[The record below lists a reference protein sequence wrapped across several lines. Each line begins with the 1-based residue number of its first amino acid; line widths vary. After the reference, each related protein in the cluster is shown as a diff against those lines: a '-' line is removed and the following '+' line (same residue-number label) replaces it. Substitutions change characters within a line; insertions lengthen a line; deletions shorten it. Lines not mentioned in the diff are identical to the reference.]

1 MKYIHTWQNLPE
13 REETS
18 VRKTFHF
25 VTAECLN
32 SMFEK
37 SVLFLFTLF
46 VFCFAWIFSPFN
58 VGILQWNK
66 NSGIYFIFLSQ
77 INSHRDASCP
87 AMTALVFVSVQWD
100 RVQQV
105 SSLPPPAQLDPLMLR
120 SGVVGKLCDVVKTVL
135 KTWNSS
141 KVTFWRAHS
150 TQNKNMMLVFTQVVP
165 VLLKKIITI

>member
-1 MKYIHTWQNLPE
+1 M
-13 REETS
+13 
-18 VRKTFHF
+18 
-25 VTAECLN
+25 
-32 SMFEK
+32 
-37 SVLFLFTLF
+37 
-46 VFCFAWIFSPFN
+46 
-58 VGILQWNK
+58 
-66 NSGIYFIFLSQ
+66 
-77 INSHRDASCP
+77 NSHRDASCP

-141 KVTFWRAHS
+141 NS

-165 VLLKKIITI
+165 VLQKK